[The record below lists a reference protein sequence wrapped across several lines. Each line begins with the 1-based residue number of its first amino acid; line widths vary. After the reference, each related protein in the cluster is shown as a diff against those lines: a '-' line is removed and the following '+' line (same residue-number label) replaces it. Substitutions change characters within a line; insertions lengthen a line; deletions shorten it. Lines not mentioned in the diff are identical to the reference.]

1 MRTTKIINNTMVS
14 EKEKEAPLKYLVAVR
29 IVDRSELFSFSSKQ
43 ARFEFINDII
53 NKYGNIDYATS
64 EIK

>member
-29 IVDRSELFSFSSKQ
+29 IVDRSELFGFPSKK
-43 ARFEFINDII
+43 ARLEFINEILD
-53 NKYGNIDYATS
+53 KYGNIEYATS
-64 EIK
+64 EIT